1 MGPQD
6 EPEGLSIIFCNN
18 AGVVKYT
25 SIPSSTL
32 SKKHVS
38 VNYHA
43 IREAVAAGIILI
55 SKEDTEAN
63 QSDLFTKTHNY
74 KKRLGFP
81 VNSALIITSF
91 YLSIFPL
98 GELHPYLYGW
108 NDTRRCLC
116 SVA

>member
-6 EPEGLSIIFCNN
+6 EPEGPSIIFCDN
-18 AGVVKYT
+18 AGVVKNT

-55 SKEDTEAN
+55 SKEDTATN
-63 QSDLFTKTHNY
+63 QSDLFTKTDNY
-74 KKRLGFP
+74 KSVWDSGE
-81 VNSALIITSF
+81 SF
-91 YLSIFPL
+91 IKSESFRGLPA
-98 GELHPYLYGW
+98 P
-108 NDTRRCLC
+108 
-116 SVA
+116 